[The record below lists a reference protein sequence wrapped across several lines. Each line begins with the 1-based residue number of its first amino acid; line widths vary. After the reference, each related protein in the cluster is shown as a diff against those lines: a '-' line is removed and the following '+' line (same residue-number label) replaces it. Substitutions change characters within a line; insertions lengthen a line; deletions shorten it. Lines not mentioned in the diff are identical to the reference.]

1 MERAA
6 CAHSG
11 GDRGADRR
19 DASAALRHTPAGA
32 AIALGLGEVSLE
44 RSGAGGQESGGATP
58 ARRTR
63 DRESERIL
71 AGIGLVIVA
80 VACFATLDGATKL
93 STATVPILMGVWFR
107 YAFQALAT
115 TLVLLPRYGTA
126 LLRTDHPRFQLLR
139 GTLLL
144 VSSTLAFLSLRYMP
158 LAEFTS
164 VVLIAPLVVTLLA
177 GVALNEEVSP
187 VRWAL
192 VAGGFVG
199 TLVILRP
206 GGTAFSWAILL
217 PIALVISNAW
227 FQVLTSR
234 LARTEKPLTMH
245 FYTGWVGTLI
255 ASVPLPFVWAWLP
268 DWRDWA
274 LLCLMGF
281 MATVGHFFLIL
292 AYQRAPAST
301 LTPYLYAQIA
311 FAMLG
316 GWLMFSHVP
325 DAVSLIGMGLIAV
338 CGAAGAWLTVR
349 ERREP
354 IEPAES

>member
-1 MERAA
+1 M
-6 CAHSG
+6 S
-11 GDRGADRR
+11 
-19 DASAALRHTPAGA
+19 
-32 AIALGLGEVSLE
+32 
-44 RSGAGGQESGGATP
+44 
-58 ARRTR
+58 R
-63 DRESERIL
+63 DRESERTL
-71 AGIGLVIVA
+71 AGIGLVVLA
-80 VACFATLDGATKL
+80 VACFAVLDTTAKL
-93 STATVPILMGVWFR
+93 STTAVPILMGVWFR
-107 YAFQALAT
+107 YAFQAVAT
-115 TLVLLPRYGTA
+115 TLVLLPRYGVA
-126 LLRTDHPRFQLLR
+126 VLRTEHPRYQLLR
-139 GTLLL
+139 GSLLL

-164 VVLIAPLVVTLLA
+164 IVLIAPLVVTLFAATVLK
-177 GVALNEEVSP
+177 EEVSP
-187 VRWAL
+187 LRWAL

-206 GGTAFSWAILL
+206 GGTVFSWAILL
-217 PIALVISNAW
+217 PLGLVVSNAW

-245 FYTGWVGTLI
+245 FYSGWVGTLI
-255 ASVPLPFVWAWLP
+255 ASVALPFAWAPLPGWHWWAI
-268 DWRDWA
+268 
-274 LLCLMGF
+274 LCLMGF
-281 MATVGHFFLIL
+281 MGTVGHLFLIL

-301 LTPYLYAQIA
+301 LTPYLYTQIA

-325 DAVSLIGMGLIAV
+325 DAASLVGMALIAV